1 MNDIA
6 RIFTM
11 ARETITAPNQLS
23 LHIVPCAA
31 LGWGDPDKRTELSIS
46 AGEEYPPDAV
56 WVAIIESDGSEE
68 LAGRGDSPDEALV
81 ALDAALR
88 ARVQTRLAALRATL
102 GVTP

>member
-6 RIFTM
+6 RIFAM

-46 AGEEYPPDAV
+46 AGEEYPADTA
-56 WVAIIESDGSEE
+56 WLAIIESDGTEE
-68 LAGRGDSPDEALV
+68 VTGHGDSPNA
-81 ALDAALR
+81 AMASLDAELR
-88 ARVQTRLAALRATL
+88 LRVQTRIDALRAVL
-102 GVTP
+102 GVTT